1 MSETLDRAM
10 ALLAE
15 SNRRQFETES
25 QRLESAER
33 IAEGNRLMVSGSAIG
48 VASVASALLLGATCQ
63 MCVVGVPALI
73 GFGIFQRI
81 RGEHL
86 ERALARRENERPDGA
101 KERED

>member
-48 VASVASALLLGATCQ
+48 VASVASALLLGATCPL
-63 MCVVGVPALI
+63 CVVGVPALI

-81 RGEHL
+81 RGERL
-86 ERALARRENERPDGA
+86 ERALACRDNEAPDD
-101 KERED
+101 EELED